1 MPEDAVEHEFL
12 TITSIDSLLANENKY
27 YLQEYLDNC
36 AYKIVNTKMIDYLG
50 DNLFESDKL
59 VFW

>member
-1 MPEDAVEHEFL
+1 MPEDAAEREFL

-36 AYKIVNTKMIDYLG
+36 AYKIANTKMIDYLG

-59 VFW
+59 VF